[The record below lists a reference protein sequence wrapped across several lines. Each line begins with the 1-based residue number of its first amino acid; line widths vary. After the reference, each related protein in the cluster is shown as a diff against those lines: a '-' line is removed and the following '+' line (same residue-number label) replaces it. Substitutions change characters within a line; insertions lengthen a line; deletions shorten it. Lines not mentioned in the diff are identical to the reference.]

1 MCFGGKKIK
10 SLTINVNDK
19 YIIWEENIEK
29 IARNAELV
37 VSAGCVGIYVV
48 DGVLKNVCPA
58 GKWLLKSKDEEK
70 KKCALR
76 LIGVNMEKVFEIRCG
91 AGNIPFKDTEINAE
105 TLVGAHGSCKIKI
118 SHPWVLFTTMGKA
131 NVTAEEIDQYMKLKL
146 GEIMTTTLAEVLQDY
161 NYSTISTQ
169 QSDIANTLAKRCSVK
184 LNDIGVQV
192 EDFVLAGIKF
202 SDEFKGQ
209 RAAFFE
215 EENRKK
221 DEKTARR
228 EKEREQRAE
237 VDMIASIAKATQPSN
252 AGAMPTPFTQNE
264 TNQSIKYCTK
274 CGVKLPGDAAFCS
287 VCGYKF

>member
-1 MCFGGKKIK
+1 
-10 SLTINVNDK
+10 
-19 YIIWEENIEK
+19 
-29 IARNAELV
+29 
-37 VSAGCVGIYVV
+37 
-48 DGVLKNVCPA
+48 
-58 GKWLLKSKDEEK
+58 
-70 KKCALR
+70 
-76 LIGVNMEKVFEIRCG
+76 
-91 AGNIPFKDTEINAE
+91 
-105 TLVGAHGSCKIKI
+105 
-118 SHPWVLFTTMGKA
+118 
-131 NVTAEEIDQYMKLKL
+131 MKLKL